1 MTFWVAKKIP
11 GSAAGD
17 LCKKS
22 IDVVK
27 GDLPMAPGRSSEI
40 PARKTH
46 LGMCKKKP
54 YK

>member
-1 MTFWVAKKIP
+1 MTFWLVGRKIP

-27 GDLPMAPGRSSEI
+27 GDLPMAPGRSLE
-40 PARKTH
+40 REWN
-46 LGMCKKKP
+46 C
-54 YK
+54 